1 MLSQKKEASPTRA
14 NITVESSLEAIA
26 EIIKEVEADDPPT
39 ETEVPQ
45 PTIVQGKKAQT
56 HRFAMYKKQS
66 YPTPG
71 TPSNQLSL
79 FQSFVKSIKSADQ
92 TVTILPIR
100 SDVKIYP
107 LSTTDQ
113 ISTLEHIGLYNYFKP
128 YKRTQ
133 KTLSG
138 DFHIPIKLPFEDLKG
153 HPAFNTWLMHNGYNV
168 LYNACQTADMVKIG
182 FLSRVTGFTF
192 RGDLQDY
199 IMASAEWKATPF
211 HFHLYFDAFT
221 AKGKTAHVLM
231 IDVDCPNIK
240 LGIRFFQQWYNG
252 TLTNSPNNLPYMFW
266 PLFKKSYSN
275 EERLK
280 IITDNS
286 HHISNDSIIG
296 LTGLQP
302 PDTLVQLVNR
312 TYTSIRLL
320 LLSVPI
326 SGTTTGQLFLQ
337 VERQTANEWLLCCF
351 PQQDTSKVIMRL
363 GTLEEYLRKYVH
375 PDSLCHLFISSDGLT
390 FTNQVTPLTKG
401 CNKLPRLEVLAHTAD
416 YVTQSMQKLYNPTA
430 KRQATE
436 IDPIPLQ
443 QTVQTVQVPRP
454 APTTYAAVAMP
465 VTLTTP
471 TVVQQLQAKS
481 QEHSNTLAELRQC
494 CANLATS
501 QQQMANNMAAMNT
514 DINAKFSEL
523 VSANL
528 KFNDRFNE
536 MSTAIENLRTSS
548 PTRPLKLYKEGH
560 SPLDTMSFHG

>member
-182 FLSRVTGFTF
+182 FLSRV
-192 RGDLQDY
+192 
-199 IMASAEWKATPF
+199 
-211 HFHLYFDAFT
+211 
-221 AKGKTAHVLM
+221 
-231 IDVDCPNIK
+231 DVDCPNIK

-416 YVTQSMQKLYNPTA
+416 YVTQSMQELYNPTA

-465 VTLTTP
+465 VTLMTP